1 MDSDNT
7 NKFLKDIQ
15 ELVHYFN
22 KDVKNFLLENTNTV
36 YDYKTNIMD
45 GLLYHLLNTQKGNTH
60 INSTINISKFNK
72 TNITRQSLDKRAKHI
87 NINEIDKINNDFYE
101 NFLKDKIEDFNI
113 ADGLNINVYDSNN
126 EKGYKKI
133 KLLSVCNSKNMPV
146 ELHIN
151 KDLYK
156 SELKIF
162 YDFLNNGH
170 FDNKKTLV
178 LDALYF
184 SDKLANILYDKNLKF
199 ISRMKISSLHLTK
212 FNIEN
217 KKNNF
222 IDDYEVMTNKNNK
235 LRIISYK
242 INNKIYHLATNLLDK
257 EKYNVEYFKKAYKK
271 RWDVEI
277 YIKITKANTNLE
289 TLKSK
294 KDEQIEL
301 NIKKILL
308 VTMIYNYIILLY
320 KKYSK
325 TEKCINNA
333 QFIKSFYDNLIFII
347 IKGKFN
353 KKELCFLF
361 SLFFVLYN
369 SSNKGNN
376 ERRGIMPY
384 RTKWHYKATFKKI

>member
-277 YIKITKANTNLE
+277 YIKVTKANTNLE